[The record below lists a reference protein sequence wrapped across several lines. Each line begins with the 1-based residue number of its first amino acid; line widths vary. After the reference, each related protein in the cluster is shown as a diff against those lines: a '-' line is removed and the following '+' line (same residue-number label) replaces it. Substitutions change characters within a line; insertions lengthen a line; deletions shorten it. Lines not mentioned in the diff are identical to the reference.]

1 MRQKSLAI
9 VVGAML
15 LALTIQS
22 DAEEAKPNSAFV
34 QKWLS
39 EEREQRATTFIGY
52 VTEGKKTTIYF
63 SNQKVGELGFTIC
76 VQLDQGGW
84 FCDPQKATSGRVIR
98 P

>member
-1 MRQKSLAI
+1 MRQKSLTV

-15 LALTIQS
+15 LALTIKG
-22 DAEEAKPNSAFV
+22 DAQDAKPNSALV
-34 QKWLS
+34 QRWAS
-39 EEREQRATTFIGY
+39 EQRTSELIGY

-63 SNQKVGELGFTIC
+63 RNQVVGELGFTTC